1 MTAFVLSWLWNIY
14 YLVGIWQS
22 HFKDFFHERL
32 MADGKK
38 GIPGT
43 QSIHPEVSTTQ
54 VLVDTIFT
62 GLLSVVNKL
71 VVKAHQEVVEG
82 DNQGN
87 PNVNRAFLLWLFYFT
102 VNCQP
107 IRLLEEA
114 VCWWFTVRWLCKRLA
129 LCRSDGSTQPWMQLQ
144 MENQRVDDKN
154 NFSSNDSQG
163 TTTMTL
169 VHCRIR
175 LHCRG

>member
-1 MTAFVLSWLWNIY
+1 
-14 YLVGIWQS
+14 
-22 HFKDFFHERL
+22 

-87 PNVNRAFLLWLFYFT
+87 PNVNRAFLL
-102 VNCQP
+102 
-107 IRLLEEA
+107 
-114 VCWWFTVRWLCKRLA
+114 
-129 LCRSDGSTQPWMQLQ
+129 
-144 MENQRVDDKN
+144 
-154 NFSSNDSQG
+154 
-163 TTTMTL
+163 
-169 VHCRIR
+169 
-175 LHCRG
+175 